1 MELGKIYIKFMKR
14 GNIYII
20 CNVISRLVEKKKNFK
35 KGWRIIYYGMELVII
50 RKEMKYVLLK
60 MFVFYQQY
68 LWALTKF
75 LEILYV

>member
-1 MELGKIYIKFMKR
+1 MKR

-35 KGWRIIYYGMELVII
+35 KGWRIIYYGMELVLI

>member
-1 MELGKIYIKFMKR
+1 
-14 GNIYII
+14 
-20 CNVISRLVEKKKNFK
+20 
-35 KGWRIIYYGMELVII
+35 
-50 RKEMKYVLLK
+50 MKYVLLK